1 MTLLPT
7 PKRVTGLL
15 DFVKNLNNKRLNKKF
30 DKAEDEARKQ
40 GVDVLGLPINNT
52 ATDRALALKKYEL
65 DYSQT
70 LKRPLMHGTTSKFET
85 FNKSKPDI
93 FTTYRKS
100 YADWYAHTKFKD
112 NPVPIKV
119 LVAPKEKTKSHLWN
133 VNYPPSEYVPNKGK
147 PRYIYRHMRTF
158 DEPEYLRYTPYVKGG
173 SRKQVSHFNPK
184 MLGITALGA
193 GGTVSGLLSAEE
205 MPSLDQN
212 LSIFSPKKQ
221 HEGDLLDENVDID
234 NLMRENLSRILSERK
249 LKDDI
254 AKYGAI
260 KPMERSGLR
269 GYFFG
274 ELADGMKRFT
284 SLDRDPTGA
293 SKMFFSGG
301 AKALDDLSYGMTPM
315 QQMPGRIP
323 TIPTNEAMLNF
334 MELIGL

>member
-1 MTLLPT
+1 MTLPT

-65 DYSQT
+65 DYSKT
-70 LKRPLMHGTTSKFET
+70 LKRPLHHGTTSKFET
-85 FNKSKPDI
+85 FKTNDKLNKGFQGVIKKYKEKSNPYNYPHNQNKI

-100 YADWYAHTKFKD
+100 YADWYAGTKFKD

-119 LVAPKEKTKSHLWN
+119 LVAPKEKTKSHFWN

-158 DEPEYLRYTPYVKGG
+158 DEPEYLRYKPYVKGG

-205 MPSLDQN
+205 MPSSDQD
-212 LSIFSPKKQ
+212 LSRFAPKPQ
-221 HEGDLLDENVDID
+221 HEFRQAPSSLLDKAADAYQWTADEGGW
-234 NLMRENLSRILSERK
+234 LGEFL
-249 LKDDI
+249 
-254 AKYGAI
+254 YG
-260 KPMERSGLR
+260 
-269 GYFFG
+269 
-274 ELADGMKRFT
+274 
-284 SLDRDPTGA
+284 
-293 SKMFFSGG
+293 GG
-301 AKALDDLSYGMTPM
+301 AKALRNLGNETTPM
-315 QQMPGRIP
+315 VKTGRLPAVP
-323 TIPTNEAMLNF
+323 TGEALLDL
-334 MELIGL
+334 MEILQL